1 MKTAVEW
8 LIDEMLKQGYFD
20 VNKQLTFTNLDH
32 LQHQAKEMEN
42 KQQEDFAYWCEWRND
57 RAFKTYD
64 ELLKIYKN
72 ETKR

>member
-8 LIDEMLKQGYFD
+8 LVEQLPKGDFD
-20 VNKQLTFTNLDH
+20 
-32 LQHQAKEMEN
+32 HQKIVIAQAIEMEN

>member
-8 LIDEMLKQGYFD
+8 LESKFNEFETIYDSLPIGVYEY
-20 VNKQLTFTNLDH
+20 VN
-32 LQHQAKEMEN
+32 QAKEMEN
-42 KQQEDFAYWCEWRND
+42 KQQEDFAYWCEWRKD
-57 RAFKTYD
+57 RVFKTYD

>member
-1 MKTAVEW
+1 MKQTAVEW
-8 LIDEMLKQGYFD
+8 LVEQLPKGDFDHQQNVIAQAMEKEKQ
-20 VNKQLTFTNLDH
+20 
-32 LQHQAKEMEN
+32 
-42 KQQEDFAYWCEWRND
+42 QQEDFAYWCEWRHD